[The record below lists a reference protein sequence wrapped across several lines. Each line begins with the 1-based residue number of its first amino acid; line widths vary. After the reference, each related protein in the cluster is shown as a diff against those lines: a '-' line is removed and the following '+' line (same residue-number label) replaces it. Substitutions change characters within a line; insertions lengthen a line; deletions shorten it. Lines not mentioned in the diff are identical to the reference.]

1 MSIDG
6 LISGLDTTSIIEGLV
21 ALQEQQIDRLNVRRD
36 EILVEQTAFQGI
48 EARLTAFRSTLGQ
61 LNRSANS
68 VFEASSGTSSD
79 EDILTVSAGGG
90 AAEASYVVRVNSLA
104 RAQQLSSQGFDREST
119 TISEGTISFR
129 VGDNAATEITIDE
142 SNNTV
147 NGLVDAINVQS
158 DDISASIVRDQANG
172 TDRILLTSR
181 LTGAANEIEI
191 TNNLG
196 AAGENVVRP
205 DFSGPPVQEASNAA
219 IQLGSGPGA
228 IIAEFDTNTVDELIE
243 DVTLNLSA
251 ADVDREVTINVER
264 DTEAAEET
272 IRRFV
277 DEYNG
282 IVNFI
287 DQQTQFNP
295 DTGVG
300 SPLIGNRS
308 VANLENTLSALVTE
322 AVPGLDS
329 SLNRFSQIGISIGAQ
344 GQLSLDS
351 EQLSDAL
358 DGNIEG
364 VEPTDIQRLF
374 GLSAESS
381 NSNIQFL
388 LGSSRTEASTE
399 DYQVDITQAAEQ
411 GSIIAGTSLASSIVI
426 DGTNNG
432 FQISIDGVLSEELT
446 LEEGTYT
453 PEELAAQLEAQINA
467 SEALDRREVAVSIEG
482 GALEITSLV
491 FGERSEV
498 SELSG
503 SALSVLGFDGSESG
517 QGQDV
522 AGHFIVDGVIETAT
536 GTGRLLIGDI
546 ANANTADLQLRIS
559 LDADQ
564 IEEGPEGS
572 LSVSRGV
579 TSRLDQYF
587 ETVLDPETGTVRT
600 VNDNFELRLESL
612 DASIQRVNEISEA
625 RSASLVEQFTILERT
640 LSELQSTSSFLASQ
654 LASL

>member
-351 EQLSDAL
+351 AQLSDAL

-426 DGTNNG
+426 DGTHNG

>member
-351 EQLSDAL
+351 AQLSDAL

-381 NSNIQFL
+381 SSNIQFL